1 MPAVRRRGNPRHVTL
16 LGFSVALWSLR
27 GISRRV
33 QSAVEAMVDIQ
44 EQDQWI
50 SYLSEC
56 KQLSENDVKRLCEK
70 VRGLRQECRR

>member
-1 MPAVRRRGNPRHVTL
+1 
-16 LGFSVALWSLR
+16 
-27 GISRRV
+27 
-33 QSAVEAMVDIQ
+33 MVDIQ